1 MCNNIFTS
9 LHIHIFHLKE
19 SPTHLTVCVDVLDV
33 RQAKHRNDTENQWT
47 FANGGGVQ
55 RISNIVQIPKTI
67 DGHRRIFQHDQKR
80 HKKGEGDEVNRMTSK
95 KAPFSAAFHFSLNKK
110 PD

>member
-1 MCNNIFTS
+1 MIQ
-9 LHIHIFHLKE
+9 
-19 SPTHLTVCVDVLDV
+19 P
-33 RQAKHRNDTENQWT
+33 ENQWT

-67 DGHRRIFQHDQKR
+67 GGHRRIFQHDQKR
-80 HKKGEGDEVNRMTSK
+80 HHKKGEGDKVNRMTSK

-110 PD
+110 PDENR